1 MLLALTE
8 RMPVWVLTGE
18 LDAMTPRVV
27 ELAPVL
33 LASGTGRIDVVEDL
47 ALYSYPSPRSQ
58 DVQHERTLA
67 WARATLEPE
76 LAR

>member
-1 MLLALTE
+1 
-8 RMPVWVLTGE
+8 MPVWILTGE

-27 ELAPVL
+27 ELAPAL
-33 LASGTGRIDVVEDL
+33 LASGTCRIDVVEDL
-47 ALYSYPSPRSQ
+47 ALYSYPSPLSQ

-67 WARATLEPE
+67 WARATLESE